1 MQIWASSF
9 LPDEPR
15 IEDNQQAKYY
25 EKTNFPM
32 LLEYLNE
39 EIKRQVCTSKNK
51 KFPKNRFR
59 KNVTS

>member
-25 EKTNFPM
+25 KKTNFPM

-39 EIKRQVCTSKNK
+39 EIKRQVCTFHVSEMVLKL
-51 KFPKNRFR
+51 FHFLH
-59 KNVTS
+59 